1 MKAKKV
7 ITILASSLLIASL
20 ILTGCGGKDN
30 KSAEN
35 TGKVKEKIVYALPT
49 APTGIFNPLISNT
62 TYDGAVNSLVYS
74 GLLSYDKEYKFK
86 NELAEEY
93 KVSDDELTYTFKLK
107 KDLKWQDGKPLTTK
121 DVEYTFKTLADKN
134 YDGPNKNIV
143 EGIKGVKEYTEGK
156 ANKIEGIKVIDDRT
170 IEFSFNEVYSV
181 ALGNIGTLGII
192 PEHVWGSVSPE
203 KWKESSDLL
212 TKPVGSGPY
221 KLVKFEN
228 GQSVEFEKNND
239 FYGDKAKTNKFIFK
253 VTNPDTVQGE
263 IANGTIDVADVSD
276 LKAKDRDGLKNQ
288 GFNLV
293 SYPKNSILYMG
304 MNLREDKF
312 KDVKVRQAIMYGI
325 NRQEAL
331 DKLAEGNGTIV
342 NVPML
347 PSSWAYPKNANLEE
361 YKYNVEKSKELLK
374 EAGWE
379 DRDNDGIV
387 ENNKNEKFEV
397 KLHTP
402 SNQKPQEQ
410 RALLIQSNLK
420 EIGIK
425 VDILTMEF
433 TALMDEVVG
442 NHKFDMYMMNNMLP
456 IEPDPKPYWHSTA
469 ASDKPKTFAWNISS
483 YKNPEAD
490 KLMDEALKVVDME
503 KRKEIYKG
511 YGEIMNRDVPWV
523 YLFSPNIVKAT
534 NSKLKNFTPNTNLDF
549 LNVENWYIE
558 E

>member
-20 ILTGCGGKDN
+20 VLTGCGGKDN

-35 TGKVKEKIVYALPT
+35 KGKVKEKIVYALPT

-121 DVEYTFKTLADKN
+121 DVEYTFKTLADKK

-156 ANKIEGIKVIDDRT
+156 ADKIEGIKVIDDRT

>member
-1 MKAKKV
+1 MKAKKL
-7 ITILASSLLIASL
+7 ITIFASSLLIASL
-20 ILTGCGGKDN
+20 VLTGCSSKGSKD
-30 KSAEN
+30 
-35 TGKVKEKIVYALPT
+35 TGSTGRVKDKIVYALPT

-74 GLLSYDKEYKFK
+74 SLLSYDKDYKLN

-93 KVSDDELTYTFKLK
+93 KVSEDNLTYTFKLK

-134 YDGPNKNIV
+134 YDGPNRNIV
-143 EGIKGVKEYTEGK
+143 EGIKGAKEYTEGK
-156 ANKIEGIKVIDDRT
+156 TDKIEGIKVVDDRT
-170 IEFSFNEVYSV
+170 IEFIFNEPYSV

-192 PEHVWGSVSPE
+192 PEHIWGSVSPE
-203 KWKESSDLL
+203 KWKESSELL
-212 TKPVGSGPY
+212 TNPVGSGPY
-221 KLVKFEN
+221 KLTKFET
-228 GQSVEFEKNND
+228 GQSVEFEKND
-239 FYGDKAKTNKFIFK
+239 SFHGDKAKTNKFIFK

-263 IANGTIDVADVSD
+263 IINGTIDVADVSD
-276 LKAKDRDGLKNQ
+276 LKEKDRESLKSQ

-293 SYPKNSILYMG
+293 SYPKNSIIYMG
-304 MNLREDKF
+304 MNLRDEKF
-312 KDVKVRQAIMYGI
+312 KDVKVRQAITYGI

-347 PSSWAYPKNANLEE
+347 PSSWAHPKNTNLNE
-361 YKYNVEKSKELLK
+361 YKYSVEKAKELLK

-397 KLHTP
+397 TLHTP
-402 SNQKPQEQ
+402 SDQKPQEQ

-433 TALMDEVVG
+433 STLMQQVVG
-442 NHKFDMYMMNNMLP
+442 DHDFDMYLMNNMMP
-456 IEPDPKPYWHSTA
+456 IDPDPKPYWYSTA
-469 ASDKPKTFAWNISS
+469 ASDKPGTFAWNISS
-483 YKNPEAD
+483 YKNPEVD
-490 KLMDEALKVVDME
+490 KLIDEALKVVDME
-503 KRKEIYKG
+503 KRKEIYAK
-511 YGEIMNRDVPWV
+511 YGEIMNNDVPWV
-523 YLFSPNIVKAT
+523 YFFSPNVVKAT

-549 LNVENWYIE
+549 LDVENWYIE